1 MAKNLKL
8 KPIAAA
14 LGTTFAVTLA
24 ASPLANAAQNP
35 FSVTAF
41 DTGYMVA
48 GEEGKC
54 GEGRCGEGKC
64 GEGKTKN
71 EEMSKDE
78 AGAKE
83 KAMEEKAEGGE
94 PKCGEGKCGGDK

>member
-54 GEGRCGEGKC
+54 GEGKC
-64 GEGKTKN
+64 GEGKTKK
-71 EEMSKDE
+71 EKMSTDE
-78 AGAKE
+78 AEAKE
-83 KAMEEKAEGGE
+83 KAMEEKAGGGE
-94 PKCGEGKCGGDK
+94 GKCGEGKCGGDK